1 MKTAKN
7 ARQEMIIKLIK
18 EHDISTQEE
27 LTAKVKAAGFEAT
40 QATCSRDIKE
50 LGIIKITMPDK
61 TTKYAV
67 LDRTGDVA
75 PGRLLAVFA
84 NSLISVQ
91 SAMNM
96 LVIKTLPGMAAAAAS
111 ALDSMHLEDVV
122 GTIAGDDTVFACATG
137 PSEAQAL
144 VVTIRDM
151 MESGSGPD
159 RAEYAV
165 KT

>member
-151 MESGSGPD
+151 MESGSGLD
-159 RAEYAV
+159 RA
-165 KT
+165 

>member
-7 ARQEMIIKLIK
+7 ARQEIIIKLIK

-96 LVIKTLPGMAAAAAS
+96 LVIKTLPGMAQAAAS
-111 ALDSMHLEDVV
+111 ALDSMHLQDVV
-122 GTIAGDDTVFACATG
+122 GTIAGDDTVFCAASG
-137 PSEAQAL
+137 IDEAKAL
-144 VVTIRDM
+144 VMTISDM
-151 MESGSGPD
+151 MD
-159 RAEYAV
+159 RGASSDGTV
-165 KT
+165 

>member
-1 MKTAKN
+1 MEEVQN

-75 PGRLLAVFA
+75 PGRLLSVFA

-159 RAEYAV
+159 RA
-165 KT
+165 

>member
-1 MKTAKN
+1 
-7 ARQEMIIKLIK
+7 MIIKLIK

-137 PSEAQAL
+137 PNEAQAL

-151 MESGSGPD
+151 MESGSSPD
-159 RAEYAV
+159 
-165 KT
+165 KN

>member
-27 LTAKVKAAGFEAT
+27 LTAKVKAAGVEAT

-151 MESGSGPD
+151 MESGAGPD
-159 RAEYAV
+159 RA
-165 KT
+165 

>member
-84 NSLISVQ
+84 NSLISVP

-159 RAEYAV
+159 RA
-165 KT
+165 

>member
-96 LVIKTLPGMAAAAAS
+96 LVIKTLPGMAQAAAS

-151 MESGSGPD
+151 MESGASPD
-159 RAEYAV
+159 RS
-165 KT
+165 

>member
-159 RAEYAV
+159 R
-165 KT
+165 T

>member
-96 LVIKTLPGMAAAAAS
+96 LVIKTLPGLADAACS
-111 ALDSMHLEDVV
+111 TLDSMNIPHLI
-122 GTIAGDDTVFACATG
+122 GSIAGDDTAFVAMKDNA
-137 PSEAQAL
+137 S
-144 VVTIRDM
+144 
-151 MESGSGPD
+151 
-159 RAEYAV
+159 AEHFCTEIE
-165 KT
+165 KLL

>member
-1 MKTAKN
+1 
-7 ARQEMIIKLIK
+7 MIIKLIK

-137 PSEAQAL
+137 PNEAQAL

-151 MESGSGPD
+151 MESGSSPD
-159 RAEYAV
+159 RS
-165 KT
+165 

>member
-1 MKTAKN
+1 
-7 ARQEMIIKLIK
+7 MIIKLIK

-151 MESGSGPD
+151 MESGSSPD
-159 RAEYAV
+159 RN
-165 KT
+165 